1 MYIIIKIIKSKY
13 IIQML
18 VFSSIKKLP
27 TPPITDGIT
36 SEAAPINAEVAPRLV
51 RWLDM
56 VR

>member
-27 TPPITDGIT
+27 TPPMTAGIT
-36 SEAAPINAEVAPRLV
+36 SEAAPINAEVAPRVV
-51 RWLDM
+51 R
-56 VR
+56 